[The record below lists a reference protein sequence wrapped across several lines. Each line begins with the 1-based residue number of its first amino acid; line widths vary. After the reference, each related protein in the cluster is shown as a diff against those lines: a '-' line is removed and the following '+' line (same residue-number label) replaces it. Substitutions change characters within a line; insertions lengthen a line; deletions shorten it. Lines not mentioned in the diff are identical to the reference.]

1 MARHVALWLIGAGSF
16 AQCDAR
22 VLANCMGLA
31 RRNAEGQAL
40 ARSAQVLL
48 PSHHLICILRIGHN
62 ITEDHMGKY
71 FLAWLLGVPAGL
83 LVLIYVFTHV
93 F

>member
-1 MARHVALWLIGAGSF
+1 MTRTR
-16 AQCDAR
+16 AQAPP
-22 VLANCMGLA
+22 N
-31 RRNAEGQAL
+31 NK
-40 ARSAQVLL
+40 
-48 PSHHLICILRIGHN
+48 
-62 ITEDHMGKY
+62 EDVMGKY

>member
-1 MARHVALWLIGAGSF
+1 MRDPLAGTSF
-16 AQCDAR
+16 AENLLRDGAHR
-22 VLANCMGLA
+22 ADG
-31 RRNAEGQAL
+31 
-40 ARSAQVLL
+40 SAD
-48 PSHHLICILRIGHN
+48 N
-62 ITEDHMGKY
+62 KEDVMGKY